1 MKIRRKTAIPRN
13 AGAVLPMLACLAAQ
27 AAEGGFLEDAK
38 TDLVLRNYYFN
49 RDFRD
54 HDAGK
59 SLVDEWAQGFILK
72 FSSGYTPGTVGVGLD
87 AIGLFGVKLNSGRG
101 TSNSELLPLHDDGRA
116 ADDYGRVGV
125 AAKLRVS
132 ASELKIGEM
141 LPDIP
146 LLRYDDRRLL
156 PQTFRGFAVVSR
168 ELPGLALQAGR
179 FDAVSLRNSADM
191 QDLSAWSAPTQESD
205 GFNYAGAEYRF
216 NRERTQ
222 LGLWHGQL
230 EDVYRQSY
238 ANLLHKQRVGD
249 WTLGANLGLFVDRDD
264 GAARA
269 GEIDSHTVYGLFSAG
284 IGLHT
289 FYLGLQ
295 KVGGDS
301 GWQSVYGS
309 SGRSMGNDMFNGN
322 FTNADERSW
331 QVRYDYDFVGLGW
344 PGLIGMVRYGHGSNA
359 TTKAGSGGKEW
370 ERDVELGY
378 TVQSGP
384 LARLNVRLNHA
395 SNRRSFNSDFDQTR
409 LVVSYPLSW

>member
-1 MKIRRKTAIPRN
+1 MKIRRKTAVPRN

-116 ADDYGRVGV
+116 ADNYGRVGV

-146 LLRYDDRRLL
+146 LLRYDDGRLL

-191 QDLSAWSAPTQESD
+191 QDLSAWSAPTQKSD

-249 WTLGANLGLFVDRDD
+249 WTLGA
-264 GAARA
+264 
-269 GEIDSHTVYGLFSAG
+269 
-284 IGLHT
+284 
-289 FYLGLQ
+289 
-295 KVGGDS
+295 
-301 GWQSVYGS
+301 
-309 SGRSMGNDMFNGN
+309 
-322 FTNADERSW
+322 
-331 QVRYDYDFVGLGW
+331 
-344 PGLIGMVRYGHGSNA
+344 
-359 TTKAGSGGKEW
+359 
-370 ERDVELGY
+370 
-378 TVQSGP
+378 
-384 LARLNVRLNHA
+384 
-395 SNRRSFNSDFDQTR
+395 
-409 LVVSYPLSW
+409 

>member
-1 MKIRRKTAIPRN
+1 MKIRRKTAVPRN

-116 ADDYGRVGV
+116 ADNYGRVGV

-146 LLRYDDRRLL
+146 LLRYDDGRLL

-191 QDLSAWSAPTQESD
+191 QDLSAWSAPTQKSD

-249 WTLGANLGLFVDRDD
+249 WTWAPTSACSSTATTAPRAPERSTAIPSTACFPPASACTPSTLACRRSAATAAGNRSTAAVGGAWATTCSTATSPTPTNAPGRC
-264 GAARA
+264 ATTTISSA
-269 GEIDSHTVYGLFSAG
+269 SAG
-284 IGLHT
+284 P
-289 FYLGLQ
+289 
-295 KVGGDS
+295 
-301 GWQSVYGS
+301 
-309 SGRSMGNDMFNGN
+309 
-322 FTNADERSW
+322 A
-331 QVRYDYDFVGLGW
+331 
-344 PGLIGMVRYGHGSNA
+344 
-359 TTKAGSGGKEW
+359 
-370 ERDVELGY
+370 
-378 TVQSGP
+378 
-384 LARLNVRLNHA
+384 
-395 SNRRSFNSDFDQTR
+395 
-409 LVVSYPLSW
+409 

>member
-1 MKIRRKTAIPRN
+1 MSATGP
-13 AGAVLPMLACLAAQ
+13 
-27 AAEGGFLEDAK
+27 
-38 TDLVLRNYYFN
+38 
-49 RDFRD
+49 
-54 HDAGK
+54 
-59 SLVDEWAQGFILK
+59 WA
-72 FSSGYTPGTVGVGLD
+72 P
-87 AIGLFGVKLNSGRG
+87 
-101 TSNSELLPLHDDGRA
+101 
-116 ADDYGRVGV
+116 
-125 AAKLRVS
+125 
-132 ASELKIGEM
+132 
-141 LPDIP
+141 
-146 LLRYDDRRLL
+146 
-156 PQTFRGFAVVSR
+156 
-168 ELPGLALQAGR
+168 
-179 FDAVSLRNSADM
+179 
-191 QDLSAWSAPTQESD
+191 
-205 GFNYAGAEYRF
+205 
-216 NRERTQ
+216 
-222 LGLWHGQL
+222 
-230 EDVYRQSY
+230 
-238 ANLLHKQRVGD
+238 
-249 WTLGANLGLFVDRDD
+249 GANLGLFVDRDD

>member
-1 MKIRRKTAIPRN
+1 MARATGGR
-13 AGAVLPMLACLAAQ
+13 LPAELRQPAAQ
-27 AAEGGFLEDAK
+27 AAC
-38 TDLVLRNYYFN
+38 
-49 RDFRD
+49 
-54 HDAGK
+54 
-59 SLVDEWAQGFILK
+59 
-72 FSSGYTPGTVGVGLD
+72 
-87 AIGLFGVKLNSGRG
+87 
-101 TSNSELLPLHDDGRA
+101 
-116 ADDYGRVGV
+116 
-125 AAKLRVS
+125 
-132 ASELKIGEM
+132 
-141 LPDIP
+141 
-146 LLRYDDRRLL
+146 RRLD
-156 PQTFRGFAVVSR
+156 P
-168 ELPGLALQAGR
+168 
-179 FDAVSLRNSADM
+179 
-191 QDLSAWSAPTQESD
+191 
-205 GFNYAGAEYRF
+205 
-216 NRERTQ
+216 
-222 LGLWHGQL
+222 
-230 EDVYRQSY
+230 
-238 ANLLHKQRVGD
+238 
-249 WTLGANLGLFVDRDD
+249 GANLGLFVDRDD

>member
-1 MKIRRKTAIPRN
+1 
-13 AGAVLPMLACLAAQ
+13 MLACLAAQ

-116 ADDYGRVGV
+116 ADNYGRVGV

-146 LLRYDDRRLL
+146 LLRYDDGRLL

-168 ELPGLALQAGR
+168 AAGPGSAGR
-179 FDAVSLRNSADM
+179 TLRRGEPAQFGGHAGPIGLERADAEIGRFQLCRRRVPLQPRAH
-191 QDLSAWSAPTQESD
+191 PT
-205 GFNYAGAEYRF
+205 GP
-216 NRERTQ
+216 
-222 LGLWHGQL
+222 
-230 EDVYRQSY
+230 V
-238 ANLLHKQRVGD
+238 
-249 WTLGANLGLFVDRDD
+249 
-264 GAARA
+264 ARA
-269 GEIDSHTVYGLFSAG
+269 TGGRLPAELRQPAAQAACRRLDPGRQPRPVRRPRRRRRARRRSTAIPLYGLFSAG

-359 TTKAGSGGKEW
+359 TTKPVAAARNGSAMSNSATPC
-370 ERDVELGY
+370 R
-378 TVQSGP
+378 
-384 LARLNVRLNHA
+384 AVRWRGSTCA
-395 SNRRSFNSDFDQTR
+395 STTPATDAASAATSTRRG
-409 LVVSYPLSW
+409 WW